1 MAESH
6 TPPAG
11 SADAKK
17 SKAPFEPPRFT
28 AYGDIASLTQ
38 AVGRTGLSD
47 GGKKTTIR
55 TRP

>member
-6 TPPAG
+6 PPSDG
-11 SADAKK
+11 SGGVTKP
-17 SKAPFEPPRFT
+17 KAPFEPPRLT
-28 AYGDIASLTQ
+28 AYGDITALTRK
-38 AVGRTGLSD
+38 VGRTGLSD